1 MSNLLIDWV
10 QFLTFT
16 TGAVCGGFAIWLLMR
31 QSDSEERQLLLHNNR
46 ALTARLSDMSQVI
59 EDLEDELALSEYAKE
74 EMVRSIAV
82 SGELSLSEL
91 EETWR
96 DRPEGAAS

>member
-74 EMVRSIAV
+74 AMVRSIAV